1 MALTLRQDGA
11 KLSIEQLDGNF
22 TYLEQLALQ
31 GGVGATGPQ
40 GVTGA
45 TGPQGVTGAT
55 GPQGVTG
62 QTGPQGVTGPQGST
76 GSGLSIPPTA
86 LLFIPDVEGI
96 IEDLA
101 DIVATSP
108 SATASIWEN
117 FTTPRILNVEVL
129 SGGMITA
136 DQVYAQGFYNQVGG
150 AGQYTNIAYTGN
162 VNFGAFEGGEFYTT
176 AIYFFEGELDNNGDI
191 SNTEF
196 VLLSLKSDVE
206 ITIKFG
212 TGTQLGVDYADPT
225 DYVTELRLGG
235 LLASNIVLYATIVV
249 DTNNE
254 NQLFEIGYSESSSNV
269 RPLPF

>member
-1 MALTLRQDGA
+1 MDIKDFLTTYIKPQALRLGGEDAAQ
-11 KLSIEQLDGNF
+11 EV
-22 TYLEQLALQ
+22 Q
-31 GGVGATGPQ
+31 GGGGGP
-40 GVTGA
+40 V
-45 TGPQGVTGAT
+45 
-55 GPQGVTG
+55 
-62 QTGPQGVTGPQGST
+62 
-76 GSGLSIPPTA
+76 IPSTA

-117 FTTPRILNVEVL
+117 FTTPRIFNIDVA
-129 SGGMITA
+129 SGGMVTA
-136 DQVYAQGFYNQVGG
+136 DQIYAQGFYNQVGG

-162 VNFGAFEGGEFYTT
+162 VNFGAFEAVEFYTSG
-176 AIYFFEGELDNNGDI
+176 IFFFEGQLDNNGDI
-191 SNTEF
+191 TDNDYVT
-196 VLLSLKSDVE
+196 LSLKSDIEV
-206 ITIKFG
+206 TIRFG
-212 TGTQLGVDYADPT
+212 TGAQLDVDYADPT

-254 NQLFEIGYSESSSNV
+254 NQLFEIGYSESGSAV